1 MVPAPREP
9 RLLLL
14 QIRSNP
20 ISLRQERTWFA
31 ERCGVST
38 EGLATINL
46 VERPAI
52 RWSDVETYDAILIGG
67 AGAHTAYE
75 NHPFTEPL
83 RILVERLIE
92 RDRPLFGS
100 CWGHQFLARVLGGTV
115 IDDPS
120 ASEVGTF
127 DIELT
132 AAGREDPLFVGLP
145 EVFPAQLGH
154 KDRIGTLPDGLV
166 ELARSRR
173 CPFQAVRIPGKP
185 VYGTQFHPEMTADQL
200 RQRLEVYRE
209 EYLPDPGE
217 FDALQRSLRPSPEAD
232 TLLRRFIERYVVS

>member
-1 MVPAPREP
+1 MALRPRGP

-20 ISLRQERTWFA
+20 ISLRQEKCWFA
-31 ERCGVST
+31 EHCGVSADRF
-38 EGLATINL
+38 ETINL

-52 RWSDVETYDAILIGG
+52 RWRDVEAYDGVLIGG

-75 NHPFTEPL
+75 DHSFTEAL
-83 RILVERLIE
+83 RVLVEQLIE

-115 IDDPS
+115 IDDPA

-127 DIELT
+127 EIELT
-132 AAGREDPLFVGLP
+132 ASGREDPLFAGLP

-154 KDRIGTLPDGLV
+154 HDRIGTLPDGLV

-173 CPFQAVRIPGKP
+173 CPYQAVRIPGKP
-185 VYGTQFHPEMTADQL
+185 VYGTQFHPEMTSDQL
-200 RQRLEVYRE
+200 LERLEVYRH
-209 EYLPDPGE
+209 EYLPDPE
-217 FDALQRSLRPSPEAD
+217 EYEALRRSLRPSPEAD
-232 TLLRRFIERYVVS
+232 TILRRFVDTYIV